1 MKRMPPL
8 AQADAKPKM
17 PAPARLRT
25 ALGLMSGTSLDGVD
39 AALIRCDGRG
49 RVEFGP
55 HLTIPYGDALRRD
68 VRALFGKLTGPPALV
83 EALTRANAEA
93 VEALIARHGLAR
105 GDVAVIG
112 YHGQTIWH
120 RPEAGE
126 TVQLGDGPML
136 ARLTGIDVVNDFRSP
151 DVKAGGQGAPLVP
164 VFHAALAGRLPLP
177 VAVLNIGGVANVTW
191 IGAAFDPA
199 STSPDDAALLAFDTG
214 PGNALLDDWVM
225 KHTDGRYDHGGR
237 LARAGRADDAA
248 AAVILAN
255 GYFARKPPKSLDR
268 DHFNPA
274 PIAQLSLEDGAATL
288 VAVTAGAVA
297 KAREWFPA
305 PARCWLVCGGG
316 RHNPAIMEALRA
328 AMPEPVDP
336 VEAVGWNGD
345 ATEAQAFAYLALR
358 ALDGLPI
365 TFPRTTG
372 APCPLG
378 GGTLHRAT

>member
-1 MKRMPPL
+1 MPPL
-8 AQADAKPKM
+8 AQADTKPKM

-25 ALGLMSGTSLDGVD
+25 AMGLMSGTSLDGVD
-39 AALIRCDGRG
+39 AALIRSDGRG

-55 HLTIPYGDALRRD
+55 HLTIPYSDAIRRD
-68 VRALFGKLTGPPALV
+68 VRALFGKLAGPPALV
-83 EALTRANAEA
+83 EALTRANVEA

-105 GDVAVIG
+105 GEIDVIG

-126 TVQLGDGPML
+126 SVQLGDGALL
-136 ARLTGIDVVNDFRSP
+136 ARLTGIDVVNDFRTP

-164 VFHAALAGRLPLP
+164 VFHAALASGLPLP
-177 VAVLNIGGVANVTW
+177 LAVLNIGGVANVTW

-199 STSPDDAALLAFDTG
+199 SATPADAALLAFDTG

-225 KHTDGRYDHGGR
+225 KHAGGRYDDDGR
-237 LARAGRADDAA
+237 LARAGRVDEAA
-248 AAVILAN
+248 AGVILAN

-268 DHFNPA
+268 GHFDPA
-274 PIAQLSLEDGAATL
+274 PIAQLSPEDGAATL
-288 VAVTAGAVA
+288 VAVTARAVA
-297 KAREWFPA
+297 KARDWFPA
-305 PARCWLVCGGG
+305 PARRWLVCGGG

-336 VEAVGWNGD
+336 VEAVGWDGD

-358 ALDGLPI
+358 TLDGLPI

-372 APCPLG
+372 APRPLG
-378 GGTLHRAT
+378 GGTLHRAR